1 MMYNYKIIGQSEL
14 SVWRKK
20 ITLQGK
26 QVCATNGCFDL
37 LHAGHIKYLYESSK
51 YGDVLIVGCN
61 GDESVRSLKGKKR
74 PIQKEKDRAII
85 LSALECVDFVSIFEE
100 TAATNFLKAVKPD
113 FYIKG
118 GDYSLDSIDKDEKEA
133 ITKNGGAIIFAPMS
147 KGKSSSSIIS
157 KINNV

>member
-1 MMYNYKIIGQSEL
+1 MYSYKIINQSEL
-14 SVWRKK
+14 PTWRKK

-26 QVCATNGCFDL
+26 KICATNGCFDL

-51 YGDVLIVGCN
+51 YADVLIIGCN

-85 LSALECVDFVSIFEE
+85 LSALECVSFVSIFKEKE
-100 TAATNFLKAVKPD
+100 ATNFLKAVKPD

-118 GDYSLDSIDKDEKEA
+118 GDYTLDSINKDEKEA
-133 ITKNGGAIIFAPMS
+133 VTKNGGTIIFAPMS
-147 KGKSSSSIIS
+147 EGKSSSFIIS